1 MAAAIYYFRHSIKI
15 ILSIRNHVK
24 IQKKKKTTRSAL
36 QETLDIFTRIV
47 ILHSPHYISFSV
59 PLISLNKLL

>member
-24 IQKKKKTTRSAL
+24 IQKKNYEECTTRNTRYIY
-36 QETLDIFTRIV
+36 QNRNTTFTTLHKFFRSPYFTE
-47 ILHSPHYISFSV
+47 
-59 PLISLNKLL
+59 